1 MTHPTERIRNVVLV
15 GHGGAGKTTLAESL
29 LARAGAVTRAGAVD
43 DGTSLL
49 DHEPESVKRRISLTM
64 ALAPFDW
71 TARDGQ
77 TYRINLMD
85 TPGYVDFEGQVDTA
99 LGVADLAVFVVS
111 AVDGVEVRTERLW
124 RRCAA
129 LGIPRMVFVN
139 KEDRERADFHGVF
152 DQLTAAFGG
161 GFVALEEPDGE
172 AAALSGV
179 TDLLTEEGHRL
190 HGAVVE
196 EIVSGDDEQLERYL
210 GGEAPSTAD
219 LERTLA
225 HEVLDGLEFPVL
237 LGSATTGVGID
248 RLADYICEIGPS
260 PADRPATI
268 IAGDARSSV
277 MADATAPTLLHVFAT
292 VSDPYVGQLSL
303 FKVLSGTVRTDD
315 RLVNSTTGTEERLH
329 ALFTV
334 RGKEQQPVTEVT
346 AGGIAAVAKLSA
358 TRTGDA
364 LAPKGTPVRVVQPE
378 IAIPQYSVAIVPRT
392 QADDDKLSNA
402 LLRLLAEDPALRVE
416 HPEETQQ
423 TVIRGTGDTHVTVA
437 IERLARKFGVDVDVA
452 PVRIAYRE
460 TIASA
465 ADVEGK
471 VKKQSGGHGQFAVVN
486 LRVSPL
492 ERGDGLRFTDAVVG
506 GAIPR
511 TYISS
516 VQAGVEEAM
525 RKGGIHG
532 FPVVDLHVE
541 CYDGKYHSVD
551 SSDMAF
557 KTAAAQ
563 GLKDALV
570 SAGVTVLEP
579 VSLLTVT
586 VPSAQQGEVMGD
598 ITTRRGRVHGSS
610 GNGDGEHVIQAMVPS
625 AELVRYAIDLRS
637 MTGGRGS
644 FTVQHDHYDVL
655 PPHLVDAAKAT
666 LPRSR

>member
-392 QADDDKLSNA
+392 PRRHS
-402 LLRLLAEDPALRVE
+402 RPSS
-416 HPEETQQ
+416 
-423 TVIRGTGDTHVTVA
+423 
-437 IERLARKFGVDVDVA
+437 VA
-452 PVRIAYRE
+452 PV
-460 TIASA
+460 THTSPSPSNASPA
-465 ADVEGK
+465 
-471 VKKQSGGHGQFAVVN
+471 
-486 LRVSPL
+486 
-492 ERGDGLRFTDAVVG
+492 
-506 GAIPR
+506 
-511 TYISS
+511 SS
-516 VQAGVEEAM
+516 VSTSTSLPYGSRTARRSPRRPTSRARSRSRAGDTVSSPWSTSGCHHWSVETASDSPM
-525 RKGGIHG
+525 
-532 FPVVDLHVE
+532 PSSVE
-541 CYDGKYHSVD
+541 R
-551 SSDMAF
+551 
-557 KTAAAQ
+557 AAA
-563 GLKDALV
+563 LRDALE
-570 SAGVTVLEP
+570 AGGVTVLEP
-579 VSLLTVT
+579 VSRVTVT
-586 VPSAQQGEVMGD
+586 VPSTLQGDVMSD
-598 ITTRRGRVHGSS
+598 ITNRRGRVLASTTDEHGHQ
-610 GNGDGEHVIQAMVPS
+610 GGEALVPA
-625 AELVRYAIDLRS
+625 AELTHYSIDLRS
-637 MTGGRGS
+637 LTGGRGRFES
-644 FTVQHDHYDVL
+644 WHDRYEAL
-655 PPHLVDAAKAT
+655 PAHLVDAAKKSLAA
-666 LPRSR
+666 